1 LNKAENIYWT
11 NARTSTTPRRTTRRK
26 KAVPATRGRSPYWLS
41 LMIVGAIFSM
51 LCISINLKAFSSM
64 RSETEQNTRLSVE
77 IQNLIDENLV
87 LQEEIH
93 LLKTDPKV
101 IQREAEKIGVT
112 LAQEKFPVQT
122 K

>member
-1 LNKAENIYWT
+1 
-11 NARTSTTPRRTTRRK
+11 
-26 KAVPATRGRSPYWLS
+26 
-41 LMIVGAIFSM
+41 M

-101 IQREAEKIGVT
+101 IQREAQKIGVT

>member
-11 NARTSTTPRRTTRRK
+11 ERRATPRRTVRK
-26 KAVPATRGRSPYWLS
+26 KAAVPATRLRSPYWLS

-51 LCISINLKAFSSM
+51 LCISINLRAFSSM
-64 RSETEQNTRLSVE
+64 RAETEQNTRLSVE

-101 IQREAEKIGVT
+101 IQREAQKIGVT
-112 LAQEKFPVQT
+112 LTQEKFPVQT